1 LHIREIT
8 EDDIPDLFVVRVATH
23 ENQLSREELASLG
36 ITEETLKTRL
46 RGTFKGWLC
55 DVNAQ
60 VVGFAI
66 GDRATGELWVIALLP
81 QYIGQGIGSA
91 LLRRVEDWLQASGCA
106 RLWLTTDL
114 DPNLKAYRFY
124 RQHGWHDDRIENGL
138 RYMVKDISHNETSL
152 SG

>member
-1 LHIREIT
+1 MHIREIT
-8 EDDIPDLFVVRVATH
+8 EGDIPALFVVRVATH
-23 ENQLSREELASLG
+23 QNQLSREELASLG
-36 ITEETLKTRL
+36 ITEETVKARL

-55 DVNAQ
+55 NVNSQ

-91 LLRRVEDWLQASGCA
+91 LLRRVEDWLVANGCA

-114 DPNLKAYRFY
+114 DAGLKAYRFY
-124 RQHGWHDDRIENGL
+124 RQHGWRDDRIENDL
-138 RYMVKDISHNETSL
+138 RYMVKDISHEEDRE
-152 SG
+152 